1 MSKKT
6 TIDVDAIFERYHFL
20 GDPSNKNDVYTFM
33 MKETSN
39 GMLKKENVF
48 KACFPIL
55 YSDIRKT
62 DWDASWSFSQILS
75 HYFDPHIITTCRTCG
90 GAVPYRSFK
99 KGYAPYCST
108 KCANSNDD
116 KKLKTENT
124 NISRYGVKNV
134 FMSETVKEQSKKT
147 CNEKYGHD
155 YASQSKDVRD
165 KITDTCTERYGCSTP
180 FRMDDFQEKSRK
192 TCITKY
198 GCDYP
203 SQAQVSKEKAR
214 KTCNEKYGASNP
226 SYSPDVI
233 EKRRVTN
240 FSKYN
245 DKWITQTEDF
255 ISANHNKFLERHP
268 DIINE
273 TKEAY
278 IVRCNDECCDL
289 CHDKCFEIDKET
301 YKQRSSSNI
310 ILCPIKNP
318 VEGTSSY
325 VENEIADYI
334 RTIYDG
340 EIITSDRS
348 LIAPKEIDIYIPEK
362 KLAIE
367 FNGVF
372 WHSDFNPK
380 MHKNYHRDKSLECM
394 AKGVHLL
401 HIWEDD
407 WNLKKNII
415 KDYIR
420 SKLGLCSKRVYARKC
435 RICEINAHIARDF
448 MEANHIQGY
457 ANSTYKIA
465 LYYNNEIVSVMLIGK
480 LRNSMGSVPKE
491 GSYEIYRL
499 ASSADTEVCGGFSKM
514 LAYFEKK
521 YTPKEIITY
530 GDLCYTWG
538 NVYKKCGFIEERLS
552 SPCYSWV
559 VGRRRYHRS
568 NFMKSKLKECREDD
582 SLTEDNV
589 MRSRGAYKI
598 WDAGKIRFVKHYN
611 ISE

>member
-33 MKETSN
+33 MRETSN

-62 DWDASWSFSQILS
+62 DWDASWPFSQILS
-75 HYFDPHIITTCRTCG
+75 HYFNPYIITTCRTCG

-99 KGYAPYCST
+99 KGYALYCST
-108 KCANSNDD
+108 KCANSNDG

-134 FMSETVKEQSKKT
+134 FMSEVVKEQSKKT

-155 YASQSKDVRD
+155 YASQSKEVRD

-180 FRMDDFQEKSRK
+180 FRMDGFQEKSKR
-192 TCITKY
+192 TCIAKY
-198 GCDYP
+198 GYELCL
-203 SQAQVSKEKAR
+203 
-214 KTCNEKYGASNP
+214 
-226 SYSPDVI
+226 
-233 EKRRVTN
+233 
-240 FSKYN
+240 
-245 DKWITQTEDF
+245 DKG
-255 ISANHNKFLERHP
+255 
-268 DIINE
+268 
-273 TKEAY
+273 
-278 IVRCNDECCDL
+278 
-289 CHDKCFEIDKET
+289 FEIDKDA
-301 YKQRSSSNI
+301 YKQSSSYI
-310 ILCPIKNP
+310 
-318 VEGTSSY
+318 
-325 VENEIADYI
+325 ENEIADYI
-334 RTIYDG
+334 RSIYNG

-407 WNLKKNII
+407 WNLKKTII
-415 KDYIR
+415 KDYIK

-435 RICEINAHIARDF
+435 RICKINAHIARDF

-457 ANSTYKIA
+457 ANSTHKIA

-480 LRNSMGSVPKE
+480 LRNSMGSAPKE

-514 LAYFEKK
+514 MAYFEKK

-552 SPCYSWV
+552 SPCYSWA

-568 NFMKSKLKECREDD
+568 NFMKSKLKECREDG

-611 ISE
+611 ISK